1 MAISVLAALVIGL
14 ILAKNSTTALLMGI
28 AELEGVNVVLGE
40 MAIWLSKGRVCVG
53 NSKIRAMIERKKKW
67 LEG

>member
-40 MAIWLSKGRVCVG
+40 MAIWSSKGRVCVG
-53 NSKIRAMIERKKKW
+53 NSKIWAMIERKKKW